1 MCSSSRGHSVASAGP
16 LPLQRVRPDPLYP
29 LIAFRYRRCV
39 HLLAKNKLT
48 QTHIQARFLAGQ
60 SLVES
65 KQWDEC
71 INLLG
76 DEVEPESKNA
86 DETKVPHT

>member
-1 MCSSSRGHSVASAGP
+1 MQAQVLYLSRESV
-16 LPLQRVRPDPLYP
+16 PDPLYH
-29 LIAFRYRRCV
+29 LITFRYRRCV

-76 DEVEPESKNA
+76 DEPEPESKNA
-86 DETKVPHT
+86 DETKVPRALFNRSQL